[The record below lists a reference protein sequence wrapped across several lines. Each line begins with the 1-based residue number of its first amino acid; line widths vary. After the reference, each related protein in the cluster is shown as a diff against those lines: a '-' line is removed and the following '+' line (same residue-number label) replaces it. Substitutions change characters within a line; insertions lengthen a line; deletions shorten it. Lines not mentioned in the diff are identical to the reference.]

1 MPPANLGTPTV
12 LFLAL
17 LALAALVLAFL
28 ALSRAN
34 AVNSQLQSLEAELE
48 RLRERVTA
56 QRTEVFRERPLGVE
70 VPPAPETS
78 VVAPLAMEPP
88 ALDAAP
94 ALAASALPDPAM
106 SATVVSEV
114 SPVELPPVPPSA
126 PAPPPPPRISLEER
140 IGARLPV
147 WIGSIALA
155 LAGAFLVKYSFDQG
169 LLSPL
174 VRVVLGVAFGVG
186 LLLLGEFL
194 RRSSPGVAQ
203 GLSAAGVADL
213 FACFL
218 AGVHLYGLI
227 PPAFGFVLMA
237 LTTAVAVALALR
249 QGPMVALIGLVGGFL
264 TPFWIQTGEPDARA
278 LFGYLLLLQVGLLAV
293 ARRRGWAPIAALSM
307 AGGLVWVFVWLAGP
321 RGMDATWLGLFVV
334 LSSAV
339 AVATVLARPRSA
351 IGGAGAAGAAGLA
364 GGGPMLWGSLG
375 LGLVAIA
382 IAAQRAGH
390 SPIEWGL
397 FGLLAA
403 GLLVLGRAEP
413 AFEGLAWLAAAA
425 GVVLLATWSPI
436 PAELPRFL
444 GTAFG
449 LELLFGLGASAAA
462 LVLTSPPGWRV
473 PPRPGRWTAL
483 AGSAVL
489 AVFLVALATVG
500 DRLPGFSWGLAALLH
515 GLAFVAGTALVL
527 RRAAR
532 RGTPVSDTEAAEP
545 AGARDALR
553 APAAGLA
560 AAATAFVSLALPLE
574 LERAWLSVAWALEVP
589 ALLWL
594 AGRFRLPVLTWL
606 ARLAAVLVLARLLF
620 NPLILDYPI
629 GEGILVNW
637 LLYGYG
643 VPLAAF
649 AAGAFLARRALQP
662 ADRRT
667 AFGLELG
674 GVGLAFAL
682 VGLEICQAFHPGKP
696 LAGEVSL
703 AQWATLTVAWLG
715 LAWLALELAER
726 LGERP
731 TVAASDTAPDIPGVQ
746 GQATARTPLRSLELG
761 GWILVLVAL
770 CGLAGQLLVLN
781 PLWHSQSPVGAMPIL
796 NLLLWAYGAPAVLLL
811 LLSRRLAGPMAP
823 AAAPGEG
830 PPRDI
835 SWWLARILA
844 SAGLVLLFVL
854 VTLEVRQL
862 FHGSR
867 LDVGTY
873 GAAERYAYSA
883 AWILF
888 GTALLALGIARR
900 GRGLR
905 YAALAVM
912 TAAVFKVFLYDTS
925 NLTGLYRVFSF
936 LGLGAA
942 LLLLAWVYQRFVFR
956 PGAVQGSQIGAG
968 DEGAGRTEGVEEAG

>member
-1 MPPANLGTPTV
+1 
-12 LFLAL
+12 
-17 LALAALVLAFL
+17 
-28 ALSRAN
+28 
-34 AVNSQLQSLEAELE
+34 
-48 RLRERVTA
+48 
-56 QRTEVFRERPLGVE
+56 VFG
-70 VPPAPETS
+70 
-78 VVAPLAMEPP
+78 
-88 ALDAAP
+88 D
-94 ALAASALPDPAM
+94 
-106 SATVVSEV
+106 
-114 SPVELPPVPPSA
+114 
-126 PAPPPPPRISLEER
+126 
-140 IGARLPV
+140 G
-147 WIGSIALA
+147 
-155 LAGAFLVKYSFDQG
+155 
-169 LLSPL
+169 
-174 VRVVLGVAFGVG
+174 
-186 LLLLGEFL
+186 
-194 RRSSPGVAQ
+194 
-203 GLSAAGVADL
+203 
-213 FACFL
+213 
-218 AGVHLYGLI
+218 
-227 PPAFGFVLMA
+227 
-237 LTTAVAVALALR
+237 
-249 QGPMVALIGLVGGFL
+249 
-264 TPFWIQTGEPDARA
+264 
-278 LFGYLLLLQVGLLAV
+278 
-293 ARRRGWAPIAALSM
+293 
-307 AGGLVWVFVWLAGP
+307 GGLGW
-321 RGMDATWLGLFVV
+321 
-334 LSSAV
+334 
-339 AVATVLARPRSA
+339 
-351 IGGAGAAGAAGLA
+351 GAA
-364 GGGPMLWGSLG
+364 
-375 LGLVAIA
+375 AITTK
-382 IAAQRAGH
+382 RAGH

-413 AFEGLAWLAAAA
+413 VFEGLAWLAAAA
-425 GVVLLATWSPI
+425 GIVLLATWSPDT
-436 PAELPRFL
+436 AELPRFL
-444 GTAFG
+444 GTALA
-449 LELLFGLGASAAA
+449 LELLFGLGAFAAG
-462 LVLTSPPGWRV
+462 LVRTGPPGWRI

-483 AGSAVL
+483 AGAAVL
-489 AVFLVALATVG
+489 ALFLVVLATVD
-500 DRLPGFSWGLAALLH
+500 DRLPDISWGLAALLH

-527 RRAAR
+527 RRAQR
-532 RGTPVSDTEAAEP
+532 RGALAGDAASDAEM
-545 AGARDALR
+545 AGDARTATREALR

-620 NPLILDYPI
+620 NPLIFDYPI
-629 GEGILVNW
+629 GDGILVNW

-649 AAGAFLARRALQP
+649 AAGAFLARRQD
-662 ADRRT
+662 DRRT

-674 GVGLAFAL
+674 ALGLAFAL
-682 VGLEICQAFHPGKP
+682 VSLEICQAFHPGKP
-696 LAGEVSL
+696 VAGQISL

-726 LGERP
+726 LGERLP
-731 TVAASDTAPDIPGVQ
+731 QVAGDTAPDSADSADSAAALAVPGVLSSQ
-746 GQATARTPLRSLELG
+746 GEAARAPLPSLALG
-761 GWILVLVAL
+761 GRILTLVGL

-781 PLWHSQSPVGAMPIL
+781 PLWDLQTVGAMPVL
-796 NLLLWAYGAPAVLLL
+796 NLLLWAYGAPAALLL
-811 LLSRRLAGPMAP
+811 LLSRRLGGP
-823 AAAPGEG
+823 AAPVTGPGDGAPV
-830 PPRDI
+830 RDA

-873 GAAERYAYSA
+873 GAAERYAYSV

-956 PGAVQGSQIGAG
+956 QGAVAG
-968 DEGAGRTEGVEEAG
+968 GERAEEAG

>member
-1 MPPANLGTPTV
+1 MPPVVLGPPTV

-17 LALAALVLAFL
+17 LALAALVLAFV

-34 AVNSQLQSLEAELE
+34 AVRFQLQILDAELG
-48 RLRERVTA
+48 RLRDRLTA
-56 QRTEVFRERPLGVE
+56 RPGAILETAAEAVAPAAAPPAE
-70 VPPAPETS
+70 IPAPAAPVPPL
-78 VVAPLAMEPP
+78 VAEPLP
-88 ALDAAP
+88 AP
-94 ALAASALPDPAM
+94 ALSVPIESAVEPVIDPAIGPP
-106 SATVVSEV
+106 
-114 SPVELPPVPPSA
+114 SPSPPSPPPV
-126 PAPPPPPRISLEER
+126 PPPPPRVSLEER

-186 LLLLGEFL
+186 LLLLGERM

-203 GLSAAGVADL
+203 GLAAAGIADL

-227 PPAFGFVLMA
+227 PAAAGFFLMA
-237 LTTAVAVALALR
+237 LTTAVAVVLALR

-264 TPFWIQTGEPDARA
+264 TPFWIQTGDPDARA

-321 RGMDATWLGLFVV
+321 PGADGLDGTWLGLFVL
-334 LSSAV
+334 LSSGV
-339 AVATVLARPRSA
+339 AAATVLARPRLADTSDA
-351 IGGAGAAGAAGLA
+351 TGAADVAPGAAGLA
-364 GGGPMLWGSLG
+364 GGGPMLWGSLS
-375 LGLVAIA
+375 LGLVAIG

-425 GVVLLATWSPI
+425 GAVLLATWSPD

-444 GTAFG
+444 WTALG
-449 LELLFGLGASAAA
+449 LELLFGLGAAAA
-462 LVLTSPPGWRV
+462 AFARPGWR
-473 PPRPGRWTAL
+473 PPARPGRWTAL
-483 AGSAVL
+483 AGAAVL
-489 AVFLVALATVG
+489 AVFLIALAVAES
-500 DRLPGFSWGLAALLH
+500 DLPGFPWGLAALLH
-515 GLAFVAGTALVL
+515 GLAFTAGTALAL
-527 RRAAR
+527 RWAGGRAATAA
-532 RGTPVSDTEAAEP
+532 GGEAERAAAVAPPGASP
-545 AGARDALR
+545 ASA
-553 APAAGLA
+553 AAGLA

-606 ARLAAVLVLARLLF
+606 ARLAAAAAAARLLF
-620 NPLILDYPI
+620 NPLVLDYPI
-629 GEGILVNW
+629 GDGLLVNW

-643 VPLAAF
+643 VPLAGF
-649 AAGAFLARRALQP
+649 AAGAFVARRQG
-662 ADRRT
+662 DRRT
-667 AFGLELG
+667 AYGLEMGAL
-674 GVGLAFAL
+674 GLALAL
-682 VGLEICQAFHPGKP
+682 VSLEICQAFHRGDPA
-696 LAGEVSL
+696 AGPIGL

-715 LAWLALELAER
+715 LAWLALELAGR
-726 LGERP
+726 LGERLP
-731 TVAASDTAPDIPGVQ
+731 PVATEGAPPEASPEAVDAV
-746 GQATARTPLRSLELG
+746 REPLPSLALG
-761 GWILVLVAL
+761 GRILALAALAGIVGGQVLVLD
-770 CGLAGQLLVLN
+770 
-781 PLWHSQSPVGAMPIL
+781 PLWSHQPVGAMPVF
-796 NLLLWAYGAPAVLLL
+796 NLLLWAYGAPAALLL
-811 LLSRRLAGPMAP
+811 LLARRLSSPDDEVSPRSAG
-823 AAAPGEG
+823 
-830 PPRDI
+830 
-835 SWWLARILA
+835 WWLARGLA
-844 SAGLVLLFVL
+844 SAGLALLFLL

-862 FHGSR
+862 FHGSY

-888 GTALLALGIARR
+888 GTLLLALGIARR

-956 PGAVQGSQIGAG
+956 SGTGDGSDGSDGPGGP
-968 DEGAGRTEGVEEAG
+968 E